1 MGSVPEA
8 LRGVVSAWSTAFSE
22 SVFVNFVTLML
33 GTILTTGRRTV
44 SRVLRVVGALAE
56 AHPSSFHR
64 LLSHRR
70 WSLWPLARALAQAVV
85 TEFYRRGVIRLVGD
99 ETVTEHPGKK
109 VFGKGRHRD
118 AKRSTHS
125 YTAHLWGH
133 KWVVLAILV
142 QLPGTNRPW
151 ALPILVA
158 LYHDPKEDKAR
169 GRRHKT
175 PVDLMRQLLCVMLR
189 WFPGRKFVFAG
200 DGGYGT
206 HALTMFARRHQARLT
221 LVSRFH
227 ADAALYA
234 PLPRQSKKK
243 TAGRPRVKGKKLPSP
258 EQVVARTRH
267 RRKLRVNWYGGAQRQ
282 VEIVTGKGG
291 WYRGGDGLV
300 EVLWVYVHDLTGTH
314 RDEYFYTT
322 DLTLTPKQVIEL
334 FTGRWA
340 IEVTFQEA
348 RHYLGVDTTRGWSRQ
363 TVLRAE
369 PCLFGLYSVV
379 ALWYAALPAADRQD
393 LAILWPGKRA
403 VTFSDAITLVRR
415 DLWRHWI
422 FAHPEYHAV
431 VKKLSPLRKNQIIQ
445 TITLAL

>member
-1 MGSVPEA
+1 MSSVPIA
-8 LRGVVSAWSTAFSE
+8 LRGVVSAWSAAFSE
-22 SVFVNFVTLML
+22 SVFANFLVLL
-33 GTILTTGRRTV
+33 QGAILTTGRRTV
-44 SRVLRVVGALAE
+44 SRVLRVVGAMAE

-70 WSLWPLARALAQAVV
+70 WSLWPLARVLAKFVIQQ
-85 TEFYRRGVIRLVGD
+85 FYRRGVIRLVGD

-109 VFGKGRHRD
+109 VYGKGRHRD

-125 YTAHLWGH
+125 YVAHLWGH
-133 KWVVLAILV
+133 KWVVLAVLV
-142 QLPGTNRPW
+142 QLPGTTRPW

-189 WFPGRKFVFAG
+189 WFPARKFVFAG

-206 HALTMFARRHQARLT
+206 HALTLFARRHQKRLT

-234 PLPRQSKKK
+234 APPRKSKKSK
-243 TAGRPRVKGKKLPSP
+243 GRPPIKGRKLPSP
-258 EQVVARTRH
+258 EQVVAKATRRRT
-267 RRKLRVNWYGGAQRQ
+267 LRVNWYGGKKRR
-282 VEIVTGKGG
+282 VEVVTGTGH
-291 WYRGGDGLV
+291 WYRGGEGIV

-322 DLTLTPKQVIEL
+322 DLKLTPQQVIEL

-340 IEVTFQEA
+340 IEVTFQEV
-348 RHYLGVDTTRGWSRQ
+348 RHYLGVDTTRGWCRQ

-369 PCLFGLYSVV
+369 PCLFGLYTVV
-379 ALWYAALPAADRQD
+379 ALWYAMLPAADRTQ
-393 LAILWPGKRA
+393 LAVAWRGKSTIA
-403 VTFSDAITLVRR
+403 FSDAITLVRR
-415 DLWRHWI
+415 DLWCHWI
-422 FAHPEYHAV
+422 FTHPAYRAV
-431 VKKLSPLRKNQIIQ
+431 VKKMSSVRKHQLIQ
-445 TITLAL
+445 TITLSL